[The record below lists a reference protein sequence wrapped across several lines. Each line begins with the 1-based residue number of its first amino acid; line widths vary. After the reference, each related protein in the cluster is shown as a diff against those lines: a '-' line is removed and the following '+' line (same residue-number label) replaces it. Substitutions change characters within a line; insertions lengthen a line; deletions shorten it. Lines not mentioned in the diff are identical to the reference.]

1 MRLVSVFVVLLFSHL
16 AFAIEYRSVPD
27 EKSGVSFKAHTSFH
41 DFIGR
46 STQVTSHFL
55 LENGKI
61 QDAEVTVPVASI
73 HTGNDRRDHDMV
85 SEAYLDQAHH
95 PDIVFVAREFDGEP
109 VQQGRDGSGLLKG
122 TLSVRG
128 QDNPDSIPVQYHW
141 QDRTIVV
148 AGELP
153 IDIRDFGMKPP
164 TLMLVQH
171 MDAQVLMRF
180 RLTFAPG

>member
-1 MRLVSVFVVLLFSHL
+1 MRIAVFAVVLALSHQ
-16 AFAIEYRSVPD
+16 ATATEYRSVPD

-55 LENGKI
+55 LENGEMR
-61 QDAEVTVPVASI
+61 DAEVTVPVASI
-73 HTGNDRRDHDMV
+73 RTGNDRRDHDMV

-109 VQQGRDGSGLLKG
+109 VQPGRDGSGQLQG
-122 TLSVRG
+122 TLTVRG
-128 QDNPDSIPVQYHW
+128 ESKPVSIPVQYHW
-141 QDRTIVV
+141 QGSTVV
-148 AGELP
+148 VSGELP
-153 IDIRDFGMKPP
+153 IDIRDYGMKPP